1 MPRYKTKDGYT
12 INEKGNKVM
21 SITPSIFVG
30 TATSENGEKIQVL
43 TTWGQSPMV
52 EFEDG
57 SQVIWSWNELINE
70 AIKLKQQKEP
80 TPAATDVSLKQ

>member
-30 TATSENGEKIQVL
+30 TATSEDGEKIQVL

>member
-30 TATSENGEKIQVL
+30 TATSEDGEKIQVL

-80 TPAATDVSLKQ
+80 TPAATDVSQ

>member
-1 MPRYKTKDGYT
+1 MPKYRTKEGYT
-12 INEKGNKVM
+12 IDDKGNKVM

-30 TATSENGEKIQVL
+30 TATSEDGGKIQVL

-70 AIKLKQQKEP
+70 AIELKTQEEL
-80 TPAATDVSLKQ
+80 TSSANEVSQ

>member
-1 MPRYKTKDGYT
+1 
-12 INEKGNKVM
+12 M

-30 TATSENGEKIQVL
+30 TATSEDGEKIQVL

-57 SQVIWSWNELINE
+57 SQVIWSWNELST
-70 AIKLKQQKEP
+70 KQ
-80 TPAATDVSLKQ
+80 

>member
-1 MPRYKTKDGYT
+1 MPKYKTKEGYT

-30 TATSENGEKIQVL
+30 TVRSEDGEKIELL
-43 TTWGQSPMV
+43 TTWGQAPMV

-70 AIKLKQQKEP
+70 AIELKTQEEL
-80 TPAATDVSLKQ
+80 TSSANEVSQ

>member
-1 MPRYKTKDGYT
+1 
-12 INEKGNKVM
+12 M

-30 TATSENGEKIQVL
+30 TAESEDGEKIQVL

-57 SQVIWSWNELINE
+57 SQVVWSWNELINE
-70 AIKLKQQKEP
+70 AIELKTQKEP
-80 TPAATDVSLKQ
+80 TSSANEVSQ